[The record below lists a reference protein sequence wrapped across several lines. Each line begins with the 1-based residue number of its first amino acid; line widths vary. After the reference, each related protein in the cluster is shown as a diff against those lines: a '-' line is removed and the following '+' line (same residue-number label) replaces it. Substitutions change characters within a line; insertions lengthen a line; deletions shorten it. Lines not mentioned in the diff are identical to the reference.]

1 MRSTVINSEAIT
13 FTYQNTNE
21 RSRAKLAEAAGS
33 LEPEQGEY
41 YQFVFVSPEDNE
53 GVQSRHRDICNQRRA
68 TETVDLL

>member
-41 YQFVFVSPEDNE
+41 YQLVFVSPEDNE
-53 GVQSRHRDICNQRRA
+53 GVTQHARITRIRDA
-68 TETVDLL
+68 KM